1 MTGLELLL
9 APLQG
14 LLDFFQKDRHHVE
27 DRSQKIEEKR
37 QDALR
42 AMYNALVRTH
52 KYIDAQPDGMD
63 RDKQLELSKLWADA
77 AISSRTYLKTE
88 EPWIM
93 EKANYYLS
101 KIEWPHDRVVETG
114 IDLATVEKRISQLIK
129 Q

>member
-1 MTGLELLL
+1 MTGLEVLL

-14 LLDFFQKDRHHVE
+14 LLEFFQKDRHHVE
-27 DRSQKIEEKR
+27 DLSQKVEEKR

-42 AMYNALVRTH
+42 AMYSALVTTH
-52 KYIDAQPDGMD
+52 KYIEAQPDGMD

-77 AISSRTYLKTE
+77 AISSRTYLETD

-101 KIEWPHDRVVETG
+101 KIEWPHDRVVEAG
-114 IDLATVEKRISQLIK
+114 IDLETVEKRISELIK